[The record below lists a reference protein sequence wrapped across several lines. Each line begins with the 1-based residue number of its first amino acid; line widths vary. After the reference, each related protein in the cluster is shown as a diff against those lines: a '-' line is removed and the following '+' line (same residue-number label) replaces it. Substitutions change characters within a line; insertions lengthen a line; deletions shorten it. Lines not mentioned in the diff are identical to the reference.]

1 MPSQQE
7 IQAAARAICEL
18 DGVQCQCICAPE
30 TRGSVKHCEG
40 PFAQAKAALEA
51 AERVRW
57 QAIET
62 APKDGDLILC
72 ASSPEEVR
80 MSTGRWAEGYWLW
93 GHEEEPTHWQPLP
106 SPPESK

>member
-1 MPSQQE
+1 MMASEEE
-7 IQAAARAICEL
+7 IEAATKAIEDAYGDVL
-18 DGVQCQCICAPE
+18 DIQSEPI
-30 TRGSVKHCEG
+30 
-40 PFAQAKAALEA
+40 AKAALEA

-106 SPPESK
+106 SPPESKSK